1 MIKLKKILSEI
12 LNNYQIEVNLF
23 TDPTFNVT
31 DILNQIRAVRKIT
44 IVSIITPDDFTQKP
58 NVEYQKLK
66 IKFVT
71 RGEPKQDLEKIK
83 SDILQSDLS
92 KKDLRIP
99 GVKSLK
105 FIEGT
110 LKRNSEA
117 HDITVTGDVEV
128 QDGGVLG
135 DNDETG
141 ATSFGS
147 LTISPEIKNY

>member
-1 MIKLKKILSEI
+1 MIKLTNILSEI
-12 LNNYQIEVNLF
+12 LNTYSIEADLF
-23 TDPTFNVT
+23 TNPDFNVT

-110 LKRNSEA
+110 LKR
-117 HDITVTGDVEV
+117 I
-128 QDGGVLG
+128 
-135 DNDETG
+135 
-141 ATSFGS
+141 
-147 LTISPEIKNY
+147 